1 MSAVSAKRK
10 FPAKAYV
17 LSLVA
22 IALFGLWPIFSVLLT
37 STLAETYGCVVD
49 EGSVHPCMIGG
60 TDWGEALLC
69 DGSDGLVDASNS
81 ARCRVRWH
89 GLDGRASCSLR
100 PLAEAVLI

>member
-1 MSAVSAKRK
+1 MSAIAAKRK

-37 STLAETYGCVVD
+37 STLAETYGCIVD

-60 TDWGEALLC
+60 VDWGEALYAMGVMGWFMLLTLPAAAFA
-69 DGSDGLVDASNS
+69 GMVWMVALLVHFGLWLKRS
-81 ARCRVRWH
+81 
-89 GLDGRASCSLR
+89 
-100 PLAEAVLI
+100 